1 MESECV
7 QRHKLPLQKNA
18 EPSSMAGGLAPRVL
32 ILVHLRKHLQAS
44 SNQSMLAVFPP
55 LQDLKMRLQDLKMRR
70 KLCIMRLL
78 MCLL

>member
-1 MESECV
+1 MESVSV

-18 EPSSMAGGLAPRVL
+18 EPSPMAGGLAPRVL

-55 LQDLKMRLQDLKMRR
+55 LQDLKMRR